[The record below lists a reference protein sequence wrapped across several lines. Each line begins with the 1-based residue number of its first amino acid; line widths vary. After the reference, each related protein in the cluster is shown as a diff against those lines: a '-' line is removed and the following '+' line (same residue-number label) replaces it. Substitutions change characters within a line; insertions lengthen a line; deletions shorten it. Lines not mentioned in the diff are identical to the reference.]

1 MILTAPLL
9 CRLADMEVIASD
21 IAVLATLPT
30 EFLDGFAQDCEVRY
44 IAGFQMVAEFFL
56 DGRRCPEAFLTVL
69 ECGLKKL

>member
-9 CRLADMEVIASD
+9 CRFAEVEVIASD

-30 EFLDGFAQDCEVRY
+30 ELLDGFTQDCEVRH
-44 IAGFQMVAEFFL
+44 ITGFQVVAEFFL

-69 ECGLKKL
+69 ECWFK